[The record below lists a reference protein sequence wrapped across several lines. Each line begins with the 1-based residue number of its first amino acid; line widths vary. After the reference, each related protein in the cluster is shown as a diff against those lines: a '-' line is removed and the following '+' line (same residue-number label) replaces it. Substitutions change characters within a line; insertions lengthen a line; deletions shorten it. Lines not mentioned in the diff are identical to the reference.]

1 MTETYEDR
9 LATYYE
15 YVMTAGKL
23 RTLDHA
29 QIWSD
34 GVLKTFGSTLDRG
47 TKKTLAKK
55 LPKEL
60 ANPLTGVFWLMH
72 FRDPN
77 QTSEEFLQRAAR
89 RSGNSDGE
97 FARYPT
103 QAVFGGLKMFIDS
116 DLNEKVARTLSPELR
131 QLWEQAQPAEMV
143 PVAS

>member
-1 MTETYEDR
+1 MTEPNEDR
-9 LATYYE
+9 LDAYYE
-15 YVMTAGKL
+15 HVMTAGKL

-29 QIWSD
+29 RIWSD
-34 GVLKTFGSTLDRG
+34 GVLKTLGSALDRG
-47 TKKTLAKK
+47 TKKTLAKE

-60 ANPLTGVFWLMH
+60 SEPLTSVFWLLH

-77 QTSEEFLQRAAR
+77 QPVEDFLQRAAR

-97 FARYPT
+97 FARNPT

-131 QLWEQAQPAEMV
+131 QLWEQAQPVEKV